1 MNLKGFNNIGNTCYL
16 NSGLQMI
23 VHNKDLC
30 KIILNNTHRNQTI
43 AEIGNFIN
51 EYHNNNS
58 NSITPSYIKDF
69 ISSKNIIFK
78 GYGQQDSSEFIIY
91 MLDAINEELKK
102 NNDNIDKLYE
112 HKANISIKC
121 KLKVCLNI
129 STHEEKNNFMIF
141 DLKEEFK
148 DLDDCYNEFV
158 KRFKFENDCLYYC
171 DKCKR
176 DTIAS
181 KRNEIILWPKHLI
194 IILKR
199 FQQNG
204 MRLSKNDNEI
214 YIPFFWKNDYK
225 LKGIVFHSG
234 SLHGGH
240 YVYIG
245 NYNNKWYLF
254 NDDHVS
260 EINDDG
266 LNRFKNYGYI
276 YYFEKIIF
284 E

>member
-1 MNLKGFNNIGNTCYL
+1 MNFKGFNNIGNTCYL

-58 NSITPSYIKDF
+58 NTITPSYIKDF
-69 ISSKNIIFK
+69 ISSKNNIFK

-112 HKANISIKC
+112 HKSSISIKC

-129 STHEEKNNFMIF
+129 SIHEEKNNFMIF

-148 DLDDCYNEFV
+148 DLDDCYSEFI
-158 KRFKFENDCLYYC
+158 KRLKFENDYLYHC
-171 DKCKR
+171 DKCNR

-181 KRNEIILWPKHLI
+181 KRNKIILWPKHLI

-214 YIPFFWKNDYK
+214 HIPFFWKNDYK
-225 LKGIVFHSG
+225 LKGIIFHSG

-254 NDDHVS
+254 DDNDVS
-260 EINDDG
+260 EINDDR